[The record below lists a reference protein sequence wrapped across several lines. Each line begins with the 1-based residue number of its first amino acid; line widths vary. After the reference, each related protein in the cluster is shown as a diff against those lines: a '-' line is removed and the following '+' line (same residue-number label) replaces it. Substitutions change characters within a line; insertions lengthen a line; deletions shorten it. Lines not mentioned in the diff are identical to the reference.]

1 MEAEEEETVTDMI
14 TLRRGGTYTT
24 QDLATALSRVQK
36 GEKYAV
42 VSRMINI
49 PQHARTQRL
58 RDATRDPYIIE
69 YWSRRF
75 VVGDSRGLRVA
86 VVLSVGDALKNP
98 LPVSLDTGEA
108 LPLTNFMRRR
118 RNSSGTILDV
128 NQVSGAN
135 YVPISS
141 NPGRSWRLRMPAL
154 FGRRCPSLSSLQ
166 SVQLLL
172 R

>member
-1 MEAEEEETVTDMI
+1 MPGLSASEMLPETL
-14 TLRRGGTYTT
+14 TLSSIG
-24 QDLATALSRVQK
+24 
-36 GEKYAV
+36 
-42 VSRMINI
+42 
-49 PQHARTQRL
+49 
-58 RDATRDPYIIE
+58 RD
-69 YWSRRF
+69 
-75 VVGDSRGLRVA
+75 
-86 VVLSVGDALKNP
+86 GDALENP
-98 LPVSLDTGEA
+98 LQVSLDTGEA